1 MVGRCPCRGWRA
13 TMVHGRAEIGW
24 LKMVTVQL
32 STFYFHTSIVSRTGM
47 GGGAHISHTEIPSP
61 CALRETTSPSRG
73 LLK

>member
-32 STFYFHTSIVSRTGM
+32 STFLFPHFNSLPHRY
-47 GGGAHISHTEIPSP
+47 GGGSHFAYGRNPKS
-61 CALRETTSPSRG
+61 LRTP
-73 LLK
+73 